1 MPPPPWPRRPI
12 SISGW
17 STENNRADP
26 ADPMHDY
33 LRHLPNTI
41 SVARIVLVGPIV
53 WSLISREFTLAIWL
67 FLAAGASDGLD
78 GFLAKRF
85 GWSSRL
91 GGILDALADKLLLVS
106 TFVCLWWLG
115 LFPWWLVLS
124 VLARDLVIV
133 SGAVLYNFR
142 IEAVQ
147 PEPSLIS
154 KLNTFLQIAL
164 AALGVIQL
172 GFGVI
177 PDWLIEALVW
187 SVMLTVLLSGIGYVR
202 EWGRRARAGGT
213 HRLD

>member
-1 MPPPPWPRRPI
+1 M
-12 SISGW
+12 
-17 STENNRADP
+17 N
-26 ADPMHDY
+26 DY
-33 LRHLPNTI
+33 LRHLPNVI

-53 WSLISREFTLAIWL
+53 WSLIEGRFTLAIWL
-67 FLAAGASDGLD
+67 FVAAGASDGLD

-115 LFPWWLVLS
+115 VFPWWLVLS
-124 VLARDLVIV
+124 ILARDLVIV
-133 SGAVLYNFR
+133 TGATVYNFR

-154 KLNTFLQIAL
+154 KLNTVLQIAL
-164 AALGVIQL
+164 AAAGVARL

-177 PDWLIEALVW
+177 PDAVIQALIWA
-187 SVMLTVLLSGIGYVR
+187 VMLTVLLSGTGYVR
-202 EWGRRARAGGT
+202 EWSRRARAGGT
-213 HRLD
+213 HAHD

>member
-1 MPPPPWPRRPI
+1 M
-12 SISGW
+12 
-17 STENNRADP
+17 N
-26 ADPMHDY
+26 DY
-33 LRHLPNTI
+33 LRHLPNVI
-41 SVARIVLVGPIV
+41 SVARIILVGPIV
-53 WSLISREFTLAIWL
+53 LSLLEGRFTLAIWL

-124 VLARDLVIV
+124 ILARDLVIV
-133 SGAVLYNFR
+133 IGATVYNFR
-142 IEAVQ
+142 IETVQ

-164 AALGVIQL
+164 AAVGVVEL
-172 GFGVI
+172 GFGGIPGWVI
-177 PDWLIEALVW
+177 QSLVW
-187 SVMLTVLLSGIGYVR
+187 AVMRTVLLSGIGYVR
-202 EWGRRARAGGT
+202 EWSRRARARGPHG
-213 HRLD
+213 HD